1 MPLLLHYALALFFVW
16 LLAAA
21 AWHKLRHPDYY
32 RERLRGYLPSVPVPV
47 TLIACI
53 EILLAAA
60 FVASP
65 LRQAAFLLT
74 ALLLSL
80 YLLAMAGR
88 LINGDGDSRCG
99 CAGPESDLRISPA
112 LIMRNGVLVL
122 LALAGAMP
130 VIHMA
135 TGTGFY
141 ITATLTGLFLIGAY
155 LCTEQLLLNAQRFRE
170 SWG

>member
-47 TLIACI
+47 TLVAGV
-53 EILLAAA
+53 EITLAAA
-60 FVASP
+60 LAAAP
-65 LRQAAFLLT
+65 LRQAAFLAT
-74 ALLLSL
+74 ALLLSV
-80 YLLAMAGR
+80 YLLAMARR
-88 LINGDGDSRCG
+88 LVNGDSDSKCG
-99 CAGPESDLRISPA
+99 CAGPGSDLRIRPV
-112 LIMRNGVLVL
+112 LILRNGVLVL
-122 LALAGAMP
+122 LALAGAIP
-130 VIHMA
+130 VVPMA
-135 TGTGFY
+135 TG
-141 ITATLTGLFLIGAY
+141 ISLSMNAALIGLFLIAAY